1 MDELISQLINYLKGA
16 WKFRWT
22 ALVLAWL
29 ISITGWIYVYQIPN
43 SYSSSARVYVDTQS
57 ILRPLMAGM
66 ALTPNVEQQV
76 SIMSRTLFS
85 RPNLEKV
92 LRMVD
97 LDLKA
102 RSVNDHEKLL
112 DKLGDNIKIES
123 TGRNDLYLIS
133 SLDENPKVA
142 KDIVQALLTI
152 FVEGSIG
159 DKNQDSTTAINFID
173 QQISEYEDKLVAA
186 ENALKEF
193 RRENIGILP
202 SEGTDYTVQMLA
214 IEDNLEKAKL
224 ELNEAEQSRDTIK
237 KRISGDE
244 PTLPNDEDANQSDN
258 PELDARIAQQKD
270 KLDTLRLN
278 FTEQHPDVIATK
290 RLIAIL
296 EKRKAEEAKLP
307 KNKHDPGKNYSPM
320 LQQLYVDLSQAES
333 NVAGLK
339 ARVAEYSRRHEELK
353 SKSNAILEMEANL
366 ARLNRDYNV
375 YKGNY
380 EKLVERREAAKLS
393 GSLRDTSELMTFK
406 IIDPPSTPLLP
417 TGPNRLKLN
426 SMVLLAAL
434 AAAICLAFV
443 SSQIR
448 PTFNSQ
454 GDLRETTGLLVLGE
468 ITRITTDKEKV
479 RNKKNL
485 YAFGLSFMSLFIVYA
500 LLLTKVMLM

>member
-1 MDELISQLINYLKGA
+1 MDELINQLMSYLKGA
-16 WKFRWT
+16 WKYRWP
-22 ALVLAWL
+22 AMLAAWL
-29 ISITGWIYVYQIPN
+29 ISISGWIYVYQLPD
-43 SYSSSARVYVDTQS
+43 SYRSSARVYVDTQS

-102 RSVNDHEKLL
+102 GTASDHEKML
-112 DKLGDNIKIES
+112 DQLNENITIES
-123 TGRNDLYLIS
+123 AGRNDLYLIS
-133 SLDENPKVA
+133 SLNENPKIA

-159 DKNQDSTTAINFID
+159 DKKQDSTTAINFID
-173 QQISEYEDKLVAA
+173 QQITEYEEKLVDS

-193 RRENIGILP
+193 RRANIGILP

-214 IEDNLEKAKL
+214 IEDNLGKAQL
-224 ELNEAEQSRDTIK
+224 ELKEAEQSRDTIK

-244 PTLPNDEDANQSDN
+244 PTLATDETLGQSDN
-258 PELDARIAQQKD
+258 PEIDARIAAQKE
-270 KLDTLRLN
+270 KLDSLRLN
-278 FTEQHPDVIATK
+278 FTEQHPDVIAAK

-307 KNKHDPGKNYSPM
+307 NNKHDPGKNYSPM
-320 LQQLYVDLSQAES
+320 LQQLYVDLSQSES
-333 NVAGLK
+333 TVAALK
-339 ARVAEYSRRHEELK
+339 ARVAEYYRRHEELK

-375 YKGNY
+375 YKNNY

-393 GSLRDTSELMTFK
+393 DSLRDTSELMTFK
-406 IIDPPSTPLLP
+406 IIDPPTTPLQP
-417 TGPNRLKLN
+417 TGPNRLKFY
-426 SMVLLAAL
+426 SMSILAGL
-434 AAAICLAFV
+434 AFAIGLAFV
-443 SSQIR
+443 ISQIR
-448 PTFNSQ
+448 PAFNSQ
-454 GDLRETTGLLVLGE
+454 GDLREVTGLPVLGE
-468 ITRITTDKEKV
+468 VTRLSTDQEKIKE
-479 RNKKNL
+479 KKNL
-485 YAFGLSFMSLFIVYA
+485 YAFGLSFLALLIIYA
-500 LLLTKVMLM
+500 MLLTKVMLM

>member
-1 MDELISQLINYLKGA
+1 MDELFSQLMSHLKGA
-16 WKFRWT
+16 WKYRWP
-22 ALVLAWL
+22 AMLAAWL
-29 ISITGWIYVYQIPN
+29 IAVPGWIYVYQMPD
-43 SYSSSARVYVDTQS
+43 SYRSSARIYVDTQS
-57 ILRPLMAGM
+57 ILRPLMADM

-97 LDLKA
+97 MDIKA
-102 RSVNDHEKLL
+102 DTVSDHEKLL
-112 DKLGDNIKIES
+112 DTLNDNIKIES

-133 SLDENPKVA
+133 GINENPKIA

-159 DKNQDSTTAINFID
+159 DKKQDSTTAINFID
-173 QQISEYEDKLVAA
+173 QQITEYEDKLVAA

-214 IEDNLEKAKL
+214 IEESIGKAQL
-224 ELNEAEQSRDTIK
+224 ELKEAEQSRDTLK

-244 PTLPNDEDANQSDN
+244 PSLANDEDPGQSDN
-258 PELDARIAQQKD
+258 PEIDARIAQQQE
-270 KLDTLRLN
+270 KLDAMRLN
-278 FTEQHPDVIATK
+278 FTEQHPDVIAAK
-290 RLIAIL
+290 RLIANL

-307 KNKHDPGKNYSPM
+307 KTKRDPGKNYSPM

-339 ARVAEYSRRHEELK
+339 ARVTEYQRRHEELK

-366 ARLNRDYNV
+366 VRLNRDYNV
-375 YKGNY
+375 YKSNY

-393 GSLRDTSELMTFK
+393 DNLRDTSELMTFK
-406 IIDPPSTPLLP
+406 IIDPPTTPLLP
-417 TGPNRLKLN
+417 TGPNRLKLY
-426 SMVLLAAL
+426 SLVVLAAL
-434 AAAICLAFV
+434 AVAIGLAFV
-443 SSQIR
+443 VSQIR

-454 GDLRETTGLLVLGE
+454 GDLREVTGLLVLGE
-468 ITRITTDKEKV
+468 VTRISTEQEKLKE
-479 RNKKNL
+479 KKNL
-485 YAFGLSFMSLFIVYA
+485 HAFGLSFLTLLIVYA